1 MKLTQLKYFQAIC
14 KYGNLT
20 RASRELHIS
29 QSSLSGTIK
38 ELEEEFGVLLFYRL
52 SRGLVLTREGEF
64 FLQEITGLLDHADQV
79 TEHMRELKDTD
90 QVVTLGVPPMLS
102 VLFFPRLLAL
112 FQKEFPGAR
121 LELAEGGSLANEAE
135 VADGSLDAAM
145 ISCEAGN
152 PPESAHWVLCTLN
165 ICFYVNAAD
174 PLAKRKSLC
183 MADTA
188 GTPLALLGEDSFLTS
203 CVDRNYQALGKK
215 PNVVLN
221 TNQLAA
227 VSQIIRGGTAASF
240 LFENVLPL
248 EPDVAVLPVED
259 LPPVQVCLIWNEGRK
274 LSPCAVQFIRM
285 VKSAGSALTSG
296 LSTGLL

>member
-29 QSSLSGTIK
+29 QSSLSGIIK

-52 SRGLVLTREGEF
+52 SRGLVLTKEGEF

-145 ISCEAGN
+145 ISCEAG
-152 PPESAHWVLCTLN
+152 
-165 ICFYVNAAD
+165 
-174 PLAKRKSLC
+174 
-183 MADTA
+183 
-188 GTPLALLGEDSFLTS
+188 TPLALLGEDSFLTS

-240 LFENVLPL
+240 LFENVLPP
-248 EPDVAVLPVED
+248 EPDVAVLSVED

-274 LSPCAVQFIRM
+274 LSPCAVQFIQM